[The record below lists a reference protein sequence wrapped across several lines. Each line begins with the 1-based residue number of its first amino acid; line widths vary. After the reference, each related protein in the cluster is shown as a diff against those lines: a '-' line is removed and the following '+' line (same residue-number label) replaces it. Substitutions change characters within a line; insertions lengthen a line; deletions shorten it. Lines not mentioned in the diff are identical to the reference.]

1 MPSVE
6 MRQLTFLEEGDGVVV
21 GCAESDAYAVLP
33 PDGAA
38 LLRLLGELPVDEAA
52 ARYAR
57 TYGEPVDIHDFLEAM
72 ADLGFIEV
80 REDSH
85 DEPSHPRAA
94 PPVRWH
100 RAGQLLFSPVMAVL
114 ATALVAVAVVLATL
128 DPALRPHP
136 GMVFF
141 SNYLV
146 LIEVVVAVGQVPLIL
161 VHELCHVLAARRLGV
176 HARIRVGHRLYFVVF
191 ETVMDGLVVVPRR
204 QRYLPMLA
212 GMTADLVLAA
222 GLTVGAAAT
231 RGETGL
237 AGVLSGVFLALS
249 FTTLVRFGLE
259 FVLFLRTDVY
269 YLILTLTG
277 AHDLHGTSSQIVANW
292 CWRRLGRT
300 ERLHDPALWHAT
312 DVRAARWYTPVHLL
326 GYALS
331 FVMLATVLLPISWRF
346 LATAVSRILHPD
358 LSSGPF
364 YDAVLLLL
372 LNLAQPA
379 AAGAL
384 WLSERLRAE
393 RRPGKRSL
401 SPASRR
407 SPSRPP
413 SAIDRSETTT

>member
-1 MPSVE
+1 MPSVIL
-6 MRQLTFLEEGDGVVV
+6 RQLTFLEEGDGVVV
-21 GCAESDAYAVLP
+21 GCAESDVYAVLP

-38 LLRLLGELPVDEAA
+38 LLRLLGDLPVDEAA
-52 ARYAR
+52 DRYAR
-57 TYGEPVDIHDFLEAM
+57 TYGESVDIDDFLEAM

-80 REDSH
+80 REDS
-85 DEPSHPRAA
+85 DDGPSHPRVA
-94 PPVRWH
+94 PPVRWQ
-100 RAGQLLFSPVMAVL
+100 RAGRLLFSPVVALL
-114 ATALVAVAVVLATL
+114 AAALVAAAVVIAML

-136 GMVFF
+136 GVVFF
-141 SNYLV
+141 SDYLV
-146 LIEVVVAVGQVPLIL
+146 LIEVVVAVGQLPLIL
-161 VHELCHVLAARRLGV
+161 LHELCHVLAARRLGV
-176 HARIRVGHRLYFVVF
+176 HARIRVSHRLSFVVF

-212 GMTADLVLAA
+212 GMAADLVVAA

-231 RGETGL
+231 RGEWGAT
-237 AGVLSGVFLALS
+237 GVLSGVFLALA

-259 FVLFLRTDVY
+259 FVLFLRADVG

-277 AHDLHGTSSQIVANW
+277 AHDLHCTSSQITANW
-292 CWRRLGRT
+292 FWRRLGRT
-300 ERLHDPALWHAT
+300 DQLHDPTLWHAT
-312 DVRAARWYTPVHLL
+312 DVRAARWYTPMHLL

-346 LATAVSRILHPD
+346 LATAVGRILHPD

-379 AAGAL
+379 TTGAL
-384 WLSERLRAE
+384 WLRERLRAE
-393 RRPGKRSL
+393 RRTGKGSR
-401 SPASRR
+401 SPASRH

-413 SAIDRSETTT
+413 PP